1 MDRLGIPRKSL
12 LSSYYSIE
20 EKLGFLDE
28 NTRARV
34 MDVVKK
40 ELGYQTV
47 QVFHSPKSFSSFL
60 KFDCIMRA
68 DLVSDWKDAVRM
80 SAGLLV
86 KRGFVEESYVSNM
99 LGFIEQQRAI
109 MRKN

>member
-1 MDRLGIPRKSL
+1 
-12 LSSYYSIE
+12 
-20 EKLGFLDE
+20 
-28 NTRARV
+28 
-34 MDVVKK
+34 MDVVRK

-86 KRGFVEESYVSNM
+86 KRGFVEESYVDVYKRQ
-99 LGFIEQQRAI
+99 LYAC
-109 MRKN
+109 